1 MSRDLDSVVADA
13 VRGGFVVE
21 SRSAT
26 AVVVKRQQTSPA
38 LVLGRLAVILFF
50 TVFGIALG
58 ALAPVAYVFLLIPL
72 AVVVLWVVAARQP
85 PARYRLTVDT
95 NGDRFANGSETP
107 LPKTSEI

>member
-26 AVVVKRQQTSPA
+26 AVVVVKRQQTSPA

-72 AVVVLWVVAARQP
+72 AVVVLWVVAARQS

-95 NGDRFANGSETP
+95 NGDPVRER
-107 LPKTSEI
+107 L